1 MTERVVFLN
10 GLPLNAFPNQTV
22 QMYVQKLD
30 IESFKDSIKFIKY
43 HSNIPIA
50 NYIRHKGTVELL
62 KKITGLEL
70 TPSSENWKY
79 QPKDL
84 IYVITLKNPQRGQE
98 VAELKEDDI
107 DVYFVLVESQT
118 E

>member
-10 GLPLNAFPNQTV
+10 GLPLNAFPYQTI
-22 QMYVQKLD
+22 QMYIQKLD
-30 IESFKDSIKFIKY
+30 MQKFKENIELIKQFPKI
-43 HSNIPIA
+43 SIA
-50 NYIRHKGTVELL
+50 NYIRHKGTIELL

-70 TPSSENWKY
+70 TPSAENWKY
-79 QPKDL
+79 QPKDI

-98 VAELKEDDI
+98 IAELKEDDI

-118 E
+118 K